1 MDQEKRIC
9 IKCLLRDMAEQDQ
22 KNLKKYLSAIKEEDR
37 VNEAAYENRLSICT
51 KYDFLQ
57 EATCLACGCY
67 VEFRALGK
75 RTSCPKKKW

>member
-1 MDQEKRIC
+1 MNQEKRIC
-9 IKCLLRDMAEQDQ
+9 KKCLLRDMAEQDQ

-51 KYDFLQ
+51 KCDFLQ